1 MRSEQVKGEKMKN
14 INELLQKEQL
24 RIMGLMT
31 GTSADELD
39 MCLVEFSGKD
49 KYPKFKIISSKN
61 IKIPSKL
68 SERFKNSQDLSGSE
82 VASLHFELGRFIS
95 DQIKNEK
102 KQIDLVASHGQTLFH
117 DPPNYTFQIGEPSY
131 IVNELNIPVIYDF
144 RTMDVVNGGQGAPLI
159 PIVDEYLF
167 TDDDDTVAT
176 LNLGGIANIT
186 IIPPKNSSKST
197 IAWDTGPA
205 NMLIDKAVLAFTS
218 NKEKYDKD
226 GKYALQG
233 KMNNE
238 LLEWLMSNEYFNRK
252 LPKSTGQEKFGRTYF
267 NKIIEK
273 FQPQT
278 KDKWLSLITTLT
290 LFTVRSISVEFN
302 RESEKYS
309 KVKTMYMSGGG
320 SNNNFIV
327 ENLRKE
333 LSDINIK
340 ILSEKSITAD
350 NKEAF
355 GFAYL
360 GYLFI
365 RRIPGNVPSVTGAKK
380 ESVLGKIVF

>member
-1 MRSEQVKGEKMKN
+1 MKN

-68 SERFKNSQDLSGSE
+68 SERFKNPQDLSGSE

-167 TDDDDTVAT
+167 TDDDDTMAT

-226 GKYALQG
+226 GKYASQG
-233 KMNNE
+233 KVNNE
-238 LLEWLMSNEYFNRK
+238 LLKWLMNNEYFNRK
-252 LPKSTGQEKFGRTYF
+252 LPKSTGQEEFGRTYF

-278 KDKWLSLITTLT
+278 RDEWLSLITTLT

>member
-1 MRSEQVKGEKMKN
+1 MKN

-61 IKIPSKL
+61 IKMPSKL
-68 SERFKNSQDLSGSE
+68 SERFKNPQDLSGSE

-238 LLEWLMSNEYFNRK
+238 LLEWLMNNEYFNRK

-290 LFTVRSISVEFN
+290 LFTVKSISVEFN

>member
-1 MRSEQVKGEKMKN
+1 MKN
-14 INELLQKEQL
+14 INELLQKDRL

-61 IKIPSKL
+61 IKMPSKL
-68 SERFKNSQDLSGSE
+68 SERFKNPQDLSGSE

-131 IVNELNIPVIYDF
+131 IVNELNIPVVYDF

-167 TDDDDTVAT
+167 TDDDDTMAT

-226 GKYALQG
+226 GKYASQG
-233 KMNNE
+233 KVNNE
-238 LLEWLMSNEYFNRK
+238 LLKWLMNNEYFNRK
-252 LPKSTGQEKFGRTYF
+252 LPKSTGQEEFGRTYF

-278 KDKWLSLITTLT
+278 RDEWLSLITTLT

-365 RRIPGNVPSVTGAKK
+365 RRIPGNILSVTGAKK
-380 ESVLGKIVF
+380 DCVLGKIVF

>member
-1 MRSEQVKGEKMKN
+1 MKN

-61 IKIPSKL
+61 IKMPSKL
-68 SERFKNSQDLSGSE
+68 SERFKNPQDLSGSE

-238 LLEWLMSNEYFNRK
+238 LLEWLMNNEYFNRK

-340 ILSEKSITAD
+340 ILSGKSITAD

-365 RRIPGNVPSVTGAKK
+365 RRIPGTVPSVTSAKK

>member
-1 MRSEQVKGEKMKN
+1 MKN

-61 IKIPSKL
+61 IKMPSKL
-68 SERFKNSQDLSGSE
+68 SERFKNPQDLSGSE

-131 IVNELNIPVIYDF
+131 IVNELNIPVVYDF

-238 LLEWLMSNEYFNRK
+238 LLEWLMNNEYFNRK

>member
-1 MRSEQVKGEKMKN
+1 MKN

-68 SERFKNSQDLSGSE
+68 SERFKNPQDLSGSE

-131 IVNELNIPVIYDF
+131 IVNELNIPVVYDF

-238 LLEWLMSNEYFNRK
+238 LLEWLMNNEYFNRK

>member
-1 MRSEQVKGEKMKN
+1 VKGEKMKN

-39 MCLVEFSGKD
+39 MCLVKFSGKD

-61 IKIPSKL
+61 IKMPSKL
-68 SERFKNSQDLSGSE
+68 SERFKNPQDLSGSE

-167 TDDDDTVAT
+167 TDNDDTVAT

-233 KMNNE
+233 KMNNK
-238 LLEWLMSNEYFNRK
+238 LLEWLMNNEYFNRK
-252 LPKSTGQEKFGRTYF
+252 LPKSTGQEEFGRTYF
-267 NKIIEK
+267 NKIIKK

-278 KDKWLSLITTLT
+278 KDEWLSLITTLT
-290 LFTVRSISVEFN
+290 LFTVKSISVEFN

>member
-61 IKIPSKL
+61 IKMPSKL
-68 SERFKNSQDLSGSE
+68 SERFKNPQDLSGSE

-226 GKYALQG
+226 GKYASQG
-233 KMNNE
+233 KVNNE
-238 LLEWLMSNEYFNRK
+238 LLKWLMNNEYFNRK
-252 LPKSTGQEKFGRTYF
+252 LPKSTGQEEFGRTYF

-278 KDKWLSLITTLT
+278 RDEWLSLITTLT

>member
-1 MRSEQVKGEKMKN
+1 MKN
-14 INELLQKEQL
+14 INELLQKDRL

-61 IKIPSKL
+61 IKMPSKL
-68 SERFKNSQDLSGSE
+68 SERFKNPQDLSGSE

-131 IVNELNIPVIYDF
+131 IVNELNIPVVYDF

-233 KMNNE
+233 KMNNK
-238 LLEWLMSNEYFNRK
+238 LLEWLMNNEYFNRK
-252 LPKSTGQEKFGRTYF
+252 LPKSTGQEEFGKKYF

>member
-1 MRSEQVKGEKMKN
+1 MKN

-61 IKIPSKL
+61 IKMPSKL
-68 SERFKNSQDLSGSE
+68 SERFKNPQDLSGSE

-226 GKYALQG
+226 GKYASQG
-233 KMNNE
+233 KVNNE
-238 LLEWLMSNEYFNRK
+238 LLKWLMNNEYFNRK
-252 LPKSTGQEKFGRTYF
+252 LPKSTGQEEFGRTYF

-278 KDKWLSLITTLT
+278 RDEWLSLITTLT

-327 ENLRKE
+327 ENLRKK

>member
-1 MRSEQVKGEKMKN
+1 MKN

-61 IKIPSKL
+61 IKMPSKL
-68 SERFKNSQDLSGSE
+68 SERFKNPQDLSGSE

-233 KMNNE
+233 KMNNK
-238 LLEWLMSNEYFNRK
+238 LLEWLMNNEYFNRK
-252 LPKSTGQEKFGRTYF
+252 LPKSTGQEEFGRTYF

-278 KDKWLSLITTLT
+278 RDEWLSLITTLT

>member
-1 MRSEQVKGEKMKN
+1 MKN

-238 LLEWLMSNEYFNRK
+238 LLEWLMNNEYFNRK

>member
-1 MRSEQVKGEKMKN
+1 MKN

-39 MCLVEFSGKD
+39 MCLVKFSGKD

-61 IKIPSKL
+61 IKMPSKL
-68 SERFKNSQDLSGSE
+68 SERFKNPQDLSGSE

-167 TDDDDTVAT
+167 TDNDDTVAT

-233 KMNNE
+233 KMNNK
-238 LLEWLMSNEYFNRK
+238 LLEWLMNNEYFNRK
-252 LPKSTGQEKFGRTYF
+252 LPKSTGQEEFGRTYF
-267 NKIIEK
+267 NKIIKK

-278 KDKWLSLITTLT
+278 KDEWLSLITTLT
-290 LFTVRSISVEFN
+290 LFTVKSISVEFN

>member
-1 MRSEQVKGEKMKN
+1 MKN

-61 IKIPSKL
+61 IKMPSKL
-68 SERFKNSQDLSGSE
+68 SERFKNPQDLSGSE

-131 IVNELNIPVIYDF
+131 IVNELNIPVICDF

-205 NMLIDKAVLAFTS
+205 TMLIDKAVLAFTS

-238 LLEWLMSNEYFNRK
+238 LLEWLMNNEYFNRK

-290 LFTVRSISVEFN
+290 LFTVRSIIVEFN

>member
-1 MRSEQVKGEKMKN
+1 VKGEKMKN
-14 INELLQKEQL
+14 INELLQKDRL

-61 IKIPSKL
+61 IKMPSKL
-68 SERFKNSQDLSGSE
+68 SERFKNPQDLSGSE

-131 IVNELNIPVIYDF
+131 IVNELNIPVVYDF

-167 TDDDDTVAT
+167 TDDDDTMAT

-226 GKYALQG
+226 GKYASQG
-233 KMNNE
+233 KVNNE
-238 LLEWLMSNEYFNRK
+238 LLKWLMNNEYFNRK
-252 LPKSTGQEKFGRTYF
+252 LPKSTGQEEFGRTYF

-278 KDKWLSLITTLT
+278 RDEWLSLITTLT

-365 RRIPGNVPSVTGAKK
+365 RRIPGNILSVTGAKK
-380 ESVLGKIVF
+380 DCVLGKIVF

>member
-1 MRSEQVKGEKMKN
+1 MKN

-68 SERFKNSQDLSGSE
+68 SERFKNPQDLSGSE

-226 GKYALQG
+226 GKYASQG
-233 KMNNE
+233 KVNNE
-238 LLEWLMSNEYFNRK
+238 LLKWLMNNEYFNRK
-252 LPKSTGQEKFGRTYF
+252 LPKSTGQEEFGKKYF

>member
-1 MRSEQVKGEKMKN
+1 MKN

-61 IKIPSKL
+61 IKMPSKL
-68 SERFKNSQDLSGSE
+68 SERFKNPQDLSGSE

-233 KMNNE
+233 KMNNK
-238 LLEWLMSNEYFNRK
+238 LLEWLMNNEYFNRK

>member
-61 IKIPSKL
+61 IKMPSKL
-68 SERFKNSQDLSGSE
+68 SERFKNPQDLSGSE

-233 KMNNE
+233 KMNNK
-238 LLEWLMSNEYFNRK
+238 LLEWLMNNEYFNRK
-252 LPKSTGQEKFGRTYF
+252 LPKSTGQEEFGKKYF

-290 LFTVRSISVEFN
+290 LFTVKSISVEFN

>member
-1 MRSEQVKGEKMKN
+1 MKN

-61 IKIPSKL
+61 IKMPSKL
-68 SERFKNSQDLSGSE
+68 SERFKNPQDLSGSE

-233 KMNNE
+233 KMNNK
-238 LLEWLMSNEYFNRK
+238 LLEWLMNNEYFNRK

-290 LFTVRSISVEFN
+290 LFTVKSISVEFN

>member
-1 MRSEQVKGEKMKN
+1 MKN

-61 IKIPSKL
+61 IKMPSKL
-68 SERFKNSQDLSGSE
+68 SERFKNPQDLSGSE

-233 KMNNE
+233 KMNNK
-238 LLEWLMSNEYFNRK
+238 LLEWLMNNEYFNRK

-365 RRIPGNVPSVTGAKK
+365 RRIPGNILSVTGAKK
-380 ESVLGKIVF
+380 DCVLGKIVF

>member
-1 MRSEQVKGEKMKN
+1 MKN

-61 IKIPSKL
+61 IKMPSKL
-68 SERFKNSQDLSGSE
+68 SERFKNPQDLSGSE

-238 LLEWLMSNEYFNRK
+238 LLEWLMNNEYFNRK

-365 RRIPGNVPSVTGAKK
+365 RRIPGNILSVTGAKK
-380 ESVLGKIVF
+380 DCVLGKIVF

>member
-61 IKIPSKL
+61 IKMPSKL
-68 SERFKNSQDLSGSE
+68 SERFKNPQDLSGSE

-233 KMNNE
+233 KMNNK
-238 LLEWLMSNEYFNRK
+238 LLEWLMNNEYFNRK

>member
-1 MRSEQVKGEKMKN
+1 MKN

-61 IKIPSKL
+61 IKMPSKL
-68 SERFKNSQDLSGSE
+68 SERFKNPQDLSGSE

-238 LLEWLMSNEYFNRK
+238 LLEWLMNNEYFNRK

>member
-1 MRSEQVKGEKMKN
+1 MKN

-68 SERFKNSQDLSGSE
+68 SERFKNPQDLSGSE

-226 GKYALQG
+226 GKYASQG
-233 KMNNE
+233 KVNNE
-238 LLEWLMSNEYFNRK
+238 LLKWLMNNEYFNRK
-252 LPKSTGQEKFGRTYF
+252 LPKSTGQEEFGRTYF

-278 KDKWLSLITTLT
+278 RDEWLSLITTLT

>member
-1 MRSEQVKGEKMKN
+1 MKN

-39 MCLVEFSGKD
+39 MCLVEFSGRN

-68 SERFKNSQDLSGSE
+68 SERFKNPQDLSGSE

-186 IIPPKNSSKST
+186 IIPPKNLSKST

-226 GKYALQG
+226 GKYASQG
-233 KMNNE
+233 EVNNE
-238 LLEWLMSNEYFNRK
+238 LLKWLMNNEYFNRK
-252 LPKSTGQEKFGRTYF
+252 LPKSTGQEEFGKKYF
-267 NKIIEK
+267 NKIIGK

-278 KDKWLSLITTLT
+278 KDEWLSLITTLT

-309 KVKTMYMSGGG
+309 KVKTIYMSGGG

-340 ILSEKSITAD
+340 ILSEKNITAD

>member
-1 MRSEQVKGEKMKN
+1 MKN

-68 SERFKNSQDLSGSE
+68 SERFKNPQDLSGSE

-238 LLEWLMSNEYFNRK
+238 LLEWLMNNEYFNRK

-327 ENLRKE
+327 KNLRKE

>member
-1 MRSEQVKGEKMKN
+1 MKN

-61 IKIPSKL
+61 IKMPSKL
-68 SERFKNSQDLSGSE
+68 SERFKNPQDLSGSE

-233 KMNNE
+233 KMNNK
-238 LLEWLMSNEYFNRK
+238 LLEWLMNNEYFNRK
-252 LPKSTGQEKFGRTYF
+252 LPKSTGQEEFGKKYF

>member
-61 IKIPSKL
+61 IKMPSKL
-68 SERFKNSQDLSGSE
+68 SERFKNPQDLSGSE

-233 KMNNE
+233 KMNNK
-238 LLEWLMSNEYFNRK
+238 LLEWLMNNEYFNRK
-252 LPKSTGQEKFGRTYF
+252 LPKSTGQEEFGKKYF

>member
-1 MRSEQVKGEKMKN
+1 MKN
-14 INELLQKEQL
+14 INELLQKDRL

-61 IKIPSKL
+61 IKMPSKL
-68 SERFKNSQDLSGSE
+68 SERFKNPQDLSGSE

-167 TDDDDTVAT
+167 TDDDDTMAT

-226 GKYALQG
+226 GKYASQG
-233 KMNNE
+233 KVNNE
-238 LLEWLMSNEYFNRK
+238 LLKWLMNNEYFNRK
-252 LPKSTGQEKFGRTYF
+252 LPKSTGQEEFGRTYF

-278 KDKWLSLITTLT
+278 RDEWLSLITTLT

-365 RRIPGNVPSVTGAKK
+365 RRIPGNILSVTGAKK
-380 ESVLGKIVF
+380 DCVLGKIVF

>member
-1 MRSEQVKGEKMKN
+1 MKN

-61 IKIPSKL
+61 IKMPSKL
-68 SERFKNSQDLSGSE
+68 SERFKNPQDLSGSE

-131 IVNELNIPVIYDF
+131 IVNELNIPVVYDF

-167 TDDDDTVAT
+167 TDDDDTMAT

-226 GKYALQG
+226 GKYASQG
-233 KMNNE
+233 KVNNE
-238 LLEWLMSNEYFNRK
+238 LLKWLMNNEYFNRK
-252 LPKSTGQEKFGRTYF
+252 LPKSTGQEEFGRTYF

-278 KDKWLSLITTLT
+278 RDEWLSLITTLT

-365 RRIPGNVPSVTGAKK
+365 RRIPGNILSVTGAKK
-380 ESVLGKIVF
+380 DCVLGKIVF

>member
-1 MRSEQVKGEKMKN
+1 VKGEKMKN

-49 KYPKFKIISSKN
+49 KYPKFKIIISKN
-61 IKIPSKL
+61 IKMPSKL
-68 SERFKNSQDLSGSE
+68 SERFKNPQDLSGSE

-233 KMNNE
+233 KMNNK
-238 LLEWLMSNEYFNRK
+238 LLEWLMNNEYFNRK
-252 LPKSTGQEKFGRTYF
+252 LPKSTGQEEFGRTYF
-267 NKIIEK
+267 NKIIKK

-278 KDKWLSLITTLT
+278 KDEWLSLITTLT

-380 ESVLGKIVF
+380 DCVLGKIVF

>member
-238 LLEWLMSNEYFNRK
+238 LLEWLMNNEYFNRK

>member
-1 MRSEQVKGEKMKN
+1 MKN

-61 IKIPSKL
+61 IKMPSKL
-68 SERFKNSQDLSGSE
+68 SERFKNPQDLSGSE

-233 KMNNE
+233 KMNNK
-238 LLEWLMSNEYFNRK
+238 LLEWLMNNEYFNRK
-252 LPKSTGQEKFGRTYF
+252 LPKSTGQEEFGKKYF

-290 LFTVRSISVEFN
+290 LFTVKSISVEFN